1 MAKAAKKKSA
11 KEASSL
17 FHSIMQAAVKGN
29 PKPKKKPHEV
39 LIEIQENVK
48 KLNKKYPVAFVR
60 DGLEIQLRI
69 GFQYVGEGRVLYYK
83 VNPNWP
89 IDIVKE
95 VQKIV
100 ESKTA
105 ANNSIIS
112 GVVRDK

>member
-1 MAKAAKKKSA
+1 
-11 KEASSL
+11 
-17 FHSIMQAAVKGN
+17 
-29 PKPKKKPHEV
+29 
-39 LIEIQENVK
+39 
-48 KLNKKYPVAFVR
+48 
-60 DGLEIQLRI
+60 
-69 GFQYVGEGRVLYYK
+69 

-112 GVVRDK
+112 GVVQDK